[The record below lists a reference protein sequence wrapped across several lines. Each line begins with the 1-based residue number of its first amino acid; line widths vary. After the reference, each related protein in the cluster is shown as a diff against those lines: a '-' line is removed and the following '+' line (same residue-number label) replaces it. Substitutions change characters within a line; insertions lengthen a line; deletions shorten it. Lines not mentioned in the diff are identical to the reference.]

1 MSAINS
7 GNHLELLLILIV
19 LRSICI
25 VMIRVYSTLI
35 NGLLCLMS

>member
-25 VMIRVYSTLI
+25 VMIQVYSTLI